1 MATSRSEPPSLR
13 KDETTSGVRRPP
25 FGRLLIANRGEIAV
39 RIIRA
44 CRELGIE
51 SVATYSD
58 ADADALHTRAADRS
72 ERIGPAP
79 AAESYL
85 SIDAVIAAARRSGA
99 EAIHPGYGF
108 LSENADFARA
118 VEAAGLVFVGPPPA
132 TLESLGDKL
141 AARRSVSAAGVP
153 IVPGLLVPLVADD
166 GGSVSPGDVAE
177 VGFPALLKAAAG
189 GGGRG
194 MRRVEDVAGI
204 EGALAGARREALAA
218 FGDGT
223 LYLERLIAPARHV
236 EVQLLGDRHGNLAVL
251 GERECSVQRRHQK
264 LVEESPS
271 PAVTPDLRSQ
281 LAESARRVA
290 GTVAFHSAATV
301 EFLVDADG
309 GHYFLEMN
317 TRLQVEH
324 GVTELVTGLDLVAWQ
339 IRVAAGEVLP
349 PSVLEA
355 TPRGHAIEA
364 RIYAED
370 PHGGFAPVSGTVTT
384 WCMPE
389 GPGIRV
395 DAGVTADTPLPGAY
409 DPLLAKLMVHAED
422 RPAAVARLQRAL
434 AETAIGRVQTDL
446 SFLRWL
452 VDELGF
458 RAGAYDTG
466 IVESTWQNG
475 PSLSAEERSLAATVA
490 RWARAQAPSA
500 PGMPNDGAV
509 APPSAWQLQARREA
523 VDRRRPR

>member
-1 MATSRSEPPSLR
+1 MATSRSDSSSLR
-13 KDETTSGVRRPP
+13 KDGPP
-25 FGRLLIANRGEIAV
+25 FPRLLVANRGEIAV

-44 CRELGIE
+44 CRDLGIE

-58 ADADALHTRAADRS
+58 ADADALHTRLADRS

-79 AAESYL
+79 AVDSYL
-85 SIDAVIAAARRSGA
+85 SIDAVMAAAARSGA
-99 EAIHPGYGF
+99 AAIHPGYGF
-108 LSENADFARA
+108 LSENAAFARA
-118 VEAAGLVFVGPPPA
+118 VEDAGLVFVGPPPA

-141 AARRSVSAAGVP
+141 AARRSVAAAGVP
-153 IVPGLLVPLVADD
+153 IVPGLLVPLVADGD
-166 GGSVSPGDVAE
+166 GSMSQVDLAG

-194 MRRVEDVAGI
+194 MREVTDRAGL
-204 EGALAGARREALAA
+204 EAALPGAGREALAA

-223 LYLERLIAPARHV
+223 LYLEQLISPARHV

-271 PAVTPDLRSQ
+271 PAVSPSLRAA
-281 LAESARRVA
+281 LAESARGVA

-339 IRVAAGEVLP
+339 IRVAAGDHLSE
-349 PSVLEA
+349 SVLGS
-355 TPRGHAIEA
+355 TPLGHAIEA

-370 PHGGFAPVSGTVTT
+370 PHQHFAPVSGTVTT
-384 WCMPE
+384 WRMPD

-395 DAGVTADTPLPGAY
+395 DAGVTAHTALPVEY
-409 DPLLAKLMVHAED
+409 DPLLAKVMVHAED
-422 RPAAVARLQRAL
+422 RPAAVARLRRAL
-434 AETAIGRVQTDL
+434 GETAIGGVQTDL

-452 VDELGF
+452 VGEPAF
-458 RAGAYDTG
+458 ITGAYDTG
-466 IVESTWQNG
+466 LIRNDWGDG
-475 PSLSAEERSLAATVA
+475 PPLTDEDRSLAAEIALQA
-490 RWARAQAPSA
+490 RKGSLEGLAAAIPASA
-500 PGMPNDGAV
+500 EAGE
-509 APPSAWQLQARREA
+509 SAWQQVARREA
-523 VDRRRPR
+523 VGRRRPG